1 MDHQAAPLPPQ
12 QQPQQPQEQYSSRDM
27 VLYDHEI
34 RWAYQIKEGIAANQL
49 LKPISDMEVAQFAI
63 CTCADP
69 FAGVDAAGTTLEEV
83 LDRVYKLQC
92 FREQYGFDHQYLGV
106 EEGCQLLGAYLQQQQ
121 PGHLVTIDYLPSQ
134 GHYMIVWD
142 RAAFHP
148 SRVRQETDW
157 KLYQGATYAIFLIL
171 NSHLRATRSGVE
183 VILECDGMGVK
194 NYDSAF
200 EERRVNELFSYY
212 PFVNKE
218 FHFLNTPTVA
228 ILLYQ
233 VVKPFLN
240 KQFQKTVKLDAKLE
254 GYEGQRIDT
263 LYNVPTFEYAQ
274 HRLLQ
279 RLEGYLRERLY
290 HQKHYRL
297 PPLPS
302 PNLNDELLLNNAE
315 ERMGDSQ
322 HNENNPGNMMEDDEG
337 DFDDASSAMSMVGD
351 Y

>member
-1 MDHQAAPLPPQ
+1 MDHQEPLPP
-12 QQPQQPQEQYSSRDM
+12 PQQEPQQYSTRDM

-34 RWAYQIKEGIAANQL
+34 RWAYEIKEAIEANET
-49 LKPISDMEVAQFAI
+49 LKPICDMEVAQFAI

-69 FAGVDAAGTTLEEV
+69 FGVDPAQTGTSLEEV

-92 FREQYGFDHQYLGV
+92 FREHYGFENRTFTV
-106 EEGCQLLGAYLQQQQ
+106 EDGCRLLGSYLQQQQ

-134 GHYMIVWD
+134 GNYMIVWD

-148 SRVRQETDW
+148 SRVKQEADW
-157 KLYQGATYAIFLIL
+157 KIYQGATYSIFLVL
-171 NSHLRATRSGVE
+171 SSNLRATRSGVE

-233 VVKPFLN
+233 MVKPFLN
-240 KQFQKTVKLDAKLE
+240 KQFHKTVKLDAKLE

-274 HRLLQ
+274 NRLLQ
-279 RLEGYLRERLY
+279 RLEEYLRERFH
-290 HQKHYRL
+290 HQKNYRL

-302 PNLNDELLLNNAE
+302 PNNDLLNNDAE
-315 ERMGDSQ
+315 AMGDSQ
-322 HNENNPGNMMEDDEG
+322 HSENNNNGNMMDDGEE
-337 DFDDASSAMSMVGD
+337 DFDDASSVMSMVGD